1 MPARSRGAWTLDQ
14 PVSIGVVRP
23 RAGSGTTQFE
33 ERIGYGRG
41 SRRGA
46 TALESLRWWDGFTIG
61 LCQPGFLLGSLLAAY
76 GSLGVLGAT
85 VLWGIAA
92 LVALLSVWIY
102 SEPAM
107 MFPGRSGGISLYAN
121 EGWRKYTTLVGPVAT
136 FGYWIGWS
144 VVLALFGN
152 LIGSL
157 IQAQWFST
165 TNWDVYDGV
174 VHLNLFNFI
183 GIGAI
188 ALVWLFNVFGV
199 RPFKWFTYVTGV
211 LMMIPLA
218 VLMIGPFVGGNWH
231 SSNVHWALA
240 SNQWGGVK
248 IALVW
253 LFIMTWSAGGVEV
266 CATFTPEYKTRRD
279 STIALRSTATFSLLV
294 FILLPL
300 GLGGY
305 SGIPSSSAILANS
318 TYVTALNGLVGRGV
332 TDVLL
337 IFLILSFLLSMASST
352 ADAGRALYGISKA
365 GLTIKWLGRLNRF
378 HVPGNAM
385 TVDLVVNTCLIL
397 FISSN
402 LAILYMSNI
411 GYVLCHVLAMSAFL
425 LLRRDRPNW
434 PRPVKVS
441 APWVALAGVLT
452 IYYIV
457 ILVVGAGAPKLNGY
471 GTWTDFAIG
480 VGILVASILLF
491 FYRRIVEDKEPI
503 HWKEPSPTMPEGAD
517 RDALIQVG
525 WTPEDAPDAVP
536 VSA

>member
-1 MPARSRGAWTLDQ
+1 MATA
-14 PVSIGVVRP
+14 VV
-23 RAGSGTTQFE
+23 E
-33 ERIGYGRG
+33 ERQLIK
-41 SRRGA
+41 
-46 TALESLRWWDGFTIG
+46 SLRWWDGFTIG

-76 GSLGVLGAT
+76 GSLGVIGAT

-92 LVALLSVWIY
+92 LIALLSVWIY

-121 EGWRKYTTLVGPVAT
+121 EGWRKYSTLVGPIAT

-144 VVLALFGN
+144 VVLAIFGN

-165 TNWDVYDGV
+165 TNWNVYDGV

-183 GIGAI
+183 GIACI
-188 ALVWLFNVFGV
+188 VLVWLFNVFGV
-199 RPFKWFTYVTGV
+199 RPFQWFTYVTGV
-211 LMMIPLA
+211 LMMIPLF
-218 VLMIGPFVGGNWH
+218 VLMFGPLIAGDWH

-240 SNQWGGVK
+240 STQWGGVK

-266 CATFTPEYKTRRD
+266 CATFTPEYKTKRD

-305 SGIPSSSAILANS
+305 SGIPSSSAILNNS
-318 TYVTALNGLVGRGV
+318 TYVTALNTIVGRGV

-337 IFLILSFLLSMASST
+337 IFLILSFLLSMGSST

-425 LLRRDRPNW
+425 LLRKDRPNW

-441 APWVALAGVLT
+441 APWVALAGILV
-452 IYYIV
+452 IYYAV
-457 ILVVGAGAPKLNGY
+457 ILIVGAGSPKLNGY

-480 VGILVASILLF
+480 VGILVVSVLLF
-491 FYRRIVEDKEPI
+491 FYRRIVQDKESI
-503 HWKEPSPTMPEGAD
+503 HWKETTPTMPEGPD
-517 RDALIQVG
+517 RDALMQVG
-525 WTPEDAPDAVP
+525 WTPEGSAAAVP
-536 VSA
+536 AAAGS